1 MTKEIMSVMQDKM
14 GKSVAVLKREFGSLR
29 AGRAT
34 PQLLDRIS
42 VDYYGTDTPLNQVA
56 NIAIPEARVIT
67 ISPWES
73 RMITPIE
80 KAIQKSDLGINPSN
94 DGKVIRLVLPELTQE
109 RRKELVKQVKK
120 MAEETKVAVRSIRRD
135 ANEQVKKQRKDS
147 LITEDDQKQAEN
159 DIQKATDKV
168 IKEIDQITAEK
179 EKELMSV

>member
-1 MTKEIMSVMQDKM
+1 M
-14 GKSVAVLKREFGSLR
+14 
-29 AGRAT
+29 
-34 PQLLDRIS
+34 
-42 VDYYGTDTPLNQVA
+42 
-56 NIAIPEARVIT
+56 
-67 ISPWES
+67 
-73 RMITPIE
+73 
-80 KAIQKSDLGINPSN
+80 
-94 DGKVIRLVLPELTQE
+94 LPELTQE

>member
-1 MTKEIMSVMQDKM
+1 
-14 GKSVAVLKREFGSLR
+14 
-29 AGRAT
+29 
-34 PQLLDRIS
+34 
-42 VDYYGTDTPLNQVA
+42 
-56 NIAIPEARVIT
+56 
-67 ISPWES
+67 
-73 RMITPIE
+73 MITPIE

>member
-1 MTKEIMSVMQDKM
+1 MTKEILSVMQDKM
-14 GKSVAVLKREFGSLR
+14 GKSVAVLTREFGSLG

-34 PQLLDRIS
+34 AQLLDRIS

>member
-1 MTKEIMSVMQDKM
+1 MTTEIMSAMQDKM
-14 GKSVAVLKREFGSLR
+14 NKTVAVLKRDFGSLR

-34 PQLLDRIS
+34 PQLLDRIT

-67 ISPWES
+67 IAPWEA

-80 KAIQKSDLGINPSN
+80 KAIQTSDLGINPTN
-94 DGKVIRLVLPELTQE
+94 DGKIIRLVLPELTQE

-120 MAEETKVAVRSIRRD
+120 MAEESKVAIRSIRRD
-135 ANEQVKKQRKDS
+135 ANDQVKKQRKDN
-147 LITEDDQKQAEN
+147 LITEDDQKQMEN
-159 DIQKATDKV
+159 DIQKATDKM
-168 IKEIDQITAEK
+168 IKEIDQVTADK

>member
-80 KAIQKSDLGINPSN
+80 KAIQ
-94 DGKVIRLVLPELTQE
+94 Q
-109 RRKELVKQVKK
+109 
-120 MAEETKVAVRSIRRD
+120 
-135 ANEQVKKQRKDS
+135 
-147 LITEDDQKQAEN
+147 
-159 DIQKATDKV
+159 
-168 IKEIDQITAEK
+168 
-179 EKELMSV
+179 